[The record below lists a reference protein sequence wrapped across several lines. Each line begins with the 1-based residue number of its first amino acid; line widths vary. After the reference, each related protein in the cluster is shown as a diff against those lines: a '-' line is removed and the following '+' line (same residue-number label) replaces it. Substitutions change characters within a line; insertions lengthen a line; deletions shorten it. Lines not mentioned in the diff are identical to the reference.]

1 MKLISKYLLILC
13 AALACALARADT
25 VLVQYAFSGMQGDE
39 HEVTP
44 ERVVPG
50 MVAGAL
56 VRGKGLNY
64 MVKVPGTFAANGWTT
79 SEQANDTDYFEFEVR
94 AEGTEFTLLALEF
107 EEFANAKGP
116 EFFTVRSSLDGF
128 STDLTEPLR
137 HTADTLAGKHTLKL
151 GPAFARLRGPVTFR
165 FVAWGAKSGGS
176 GVWALGAVKRP
187 AWLKLSGSLNR

>member
-1 MKLISKYLLILC
+1 MRFVSNCLMILC
-13 AALACALARADT
+13 AALAPVLARADV
-25 VLVQYAFSGMQGDE
+25 VLVQYAFSGLQGDE
-39 HEVTP
+39 AELTP

-79 SEQANDTDYFEFEVR
+79 SEQANDTDYFEFEVGG
-94 AEGTEFTLLALEF
+94 EGAEFTLLTLEF

-128 STDLTEPLR
+128 TADLTGPLR
-137 HTADTLAGKHTLKL
+137 HTAETLAGKHTLAL
-151 GPAFARLRGPVTFR
+151 GPAFARLRRPVAFR